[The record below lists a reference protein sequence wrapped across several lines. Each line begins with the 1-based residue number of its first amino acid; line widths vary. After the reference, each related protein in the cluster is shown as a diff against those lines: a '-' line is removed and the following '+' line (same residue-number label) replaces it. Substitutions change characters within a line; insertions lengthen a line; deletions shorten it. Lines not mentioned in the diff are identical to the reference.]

1 MLPMDGLRAR
11 QKFKRNNRILETA
24 AELFKQ
30 SGYEAVKMENI
41 ASASEVSIGTIYNY
55 YQNKGDLLL
64 AIVAMEVHEILQ
76 AGNAVVDKPPLNAID
91 AVDTLVG
98 IYYNHS
104 LVYLSKEMWRVAMS
118 ISTQQPTSP
127 FGITYSELDSALA
140 NQTCELITKLQKLD
154 LIKADCDIRSIGQVI
169 FNNLNM
175 MFIGFVK
182 DEEMTLAKLRKILR
196 KQTRAIVSVYVPS
209 Q

>member
-1 MLPMDGLRAR
+1 MTGLRAK
-11 QKFKRNNRILETA
+11 QKFNRNNRILEAA

-30 SGYEAVKMENI
+30 SGYDAVKMEDI
-41 ASASEVSIGTIYNY
+41 AAASEVSIGTIYNY

-64 AIVAMEVHEILQ
+64 AIVSMEVHEVLR
-76 AGNAVVDKPPLNAID
+76 AGAAVVDNPPRNAFD
-91 AVDTLVG
+91 AVDNLVG

-118 ISTQQPTSP
+118 ISTQQPLSP
-127 FGITYSELDSALA
+127 FGITYSKLDLA
-140 NQTCELITKLQKLD
+140 VSNQTYELMAKLQNLD
-154 LIKADCDIRSIGQVI
+154 LIKIDCDIRAIGEVI

-182 DEEMTLAKLRKILR
+182 DEAMSLSKLRKILR
-196 KQTRAIVSVYVPS
+196 KQIRAIVSVYARLP
-209 Q
+209 